1 MNFIPPISF
10 VLLTKRNETLL
21 QNQLLA
27 EILGN
32 VFGVNFS
39 VNIM

>member
-10 VLLTKRNETLL
+10 VLLTKRNETLF
-21 QNQLLA
+21 QNQMLA
-27 EILGN
+27 QILAN
-32 VFGVNFS
+32 VFGVSFS